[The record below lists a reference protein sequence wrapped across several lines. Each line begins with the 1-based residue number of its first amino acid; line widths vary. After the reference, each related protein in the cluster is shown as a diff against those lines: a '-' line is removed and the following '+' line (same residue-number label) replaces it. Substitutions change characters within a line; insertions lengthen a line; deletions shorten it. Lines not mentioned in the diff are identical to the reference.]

1 MNPSPV
7 TRQSPRIKTLT
18 GILLSKGTLARYR
31 DRLAAAAREAGIEP
45 RVLPIPDDPKARLA
59 PADLAGI
66 ATW

>member
-1 MNPSPV
+1 M
-7 TRQSPRIKTLT
+7 T